1 MASSFAVAAPGLA
14 RAGTS
19 MVPRYGARGRASA
32 HSRVAVRARAVVEAP
47 ANLERLRIITPW

>member
-32 HSRVAVRARAVVEAP
+32 PARVA
-47 ANLERLRIITPW
+47 